1 MAGEGGKDFV
11 RVLAAVFLPPLG
23 VFMQVGLGMHF
34 WINLLLCWFF
44 WFPAQIHGVYVI
56 STMDSRGREVP
67 DGMQTFVSLLVAAAL
82 PPVGVLMKKGLGMA
96 FLINLVLC
104 LFFWIPGILHA
115 LWVICNDD

>member
-1 MAGEGGKDFV
+1 
-11 RVLAAVFLPPLG
+11 
-23 VFMQVGLGMHF
+23 
-34 WINLLLCWFF
+34 
-44 WFPAQIHGVYVI
+44 
-56 STMDSRGREVP
+56 
-67 DGMQTFVSLLVAAAL
+67 MQTFVSLLVAAAL